1 MDGLRSIVDEITK
14 LRCELEEDMAK
25 KPQTLEDACQDLI
38 KSCERYQE
46 IAQKPV
52 EYDILGLGNRA

>member
-25 KPQTLEDACQDLI
+25 KPQTLEDMCEDLI

-46 IAQKPV
+46 IATKPV

>member
-25 KPQTLEDACQDLI
+25 KPQTLEDMCADVI
-38 KSCERYQE
+38 KSCKRLQE
-46 IAQKPV
+46 IAIKP
-52 EYDILGLGNRA
+52 YFPKS